1 MRVASLVMADGTIRK
16 VRAMVGYDQGLVTI
30 YADEGNAVE
39 YVSPAAWVRM
49 ILDDGA
55 IADAWAAQ

>member
-16 VRAMVGYDQGLVTI
+16 VRAMVGYDQGLLTI
-30 YADEGNAVE
+30 YTDDGDALEF
-39 YVSPAAWVRM
+39 VSPTAWARM